1 MRGET
6 CGGVA
11 EIYVEQISIHSPH
24 ARGDAAGE
32 GGQAPAKQF
41 QSTPLMRGE
50 TVYPRGRGSR
60 KNDFNPL
67 PSCEGRR
74 AGAQLFFAPLTISI
88 HSPHARGDNFPHRG
102 APAPRDF
109 NPLPSCEGR
118 RGRGGGRG
126 TTRRISIHSPH
137 ARGDA
142 YGIFSSCFIVDFNP
156 LPSHEGRRDTAKT
169 EKDLTRFQ
177 STPLT
182 RGETRCV
189 HRLNRRK
196 LFQSTPLMRGETAPE
211 RLCL

>member
-6 CGGVA
+6 IA
-11 EIYVEQISIHSPH
+11 LSRRMST
-24 ARGDAAGE
+24 
-32 GGQAPAKQF
+32 KSF

-50 TVYPRGRGSR
+50 TRWLDQQKRRARY
-60 KNDFNPL
+60 FNPL